1 MSNTGTSK
9 RQRSG
14 TKLSFAILKALFFTL
29 LLTVVLVFLASLA
42 IVRHPDP
49 LPLIPY
55 VGMGILAVAALL
67 CGYFTAKFTKGSFP
81 IGMFGGAILAAL
93 LFAAAVVFGALG
105 PLPFSLLPYPIA
117 ILLSGVGGLLGKK
130 RRARRRRH

>member
-29 LLTVVLVFLASLA
+29 LFTVVLVFLASLA

-81 IGMFGGAILAAL
+81 IGMFGGVILAAL
-93 LFAAAVVFGALG
+93 LFAAAAVFGASAAVFFGVLIVCCSM
-105 PLPFSLLPYPIA
+105 FSPPYSTSA
-117 ILLSGVGGLLGKK
+117 ITRFSNFL
-130 RRARRRRH
+130 